1 VLTFRKKLSQQHS
14 TKGKTMSDT
23 FESVVKHFEEA
34 DVLFKADLENGSAWA
49 VLGTGGGVWTTV
61 VKVEEDALQVV
72 AYHPLSIPEDKRAAL
87 AELIVRIGPRN
98 NTCRL
103 EMDFDEG
110 RLMTRSRV
118 YFDPECG
125 LSEEA
130 IFAMIGFAI
139 CALDCVHSAVMA
151 ILYQGK
157 TAIEAAQMLEEDDG
171 VETELPHSNRFNLP
185 KPEGEMPWPELP
197 GEELR
202 NN

>member
-1 VLTFRKKLSQQHS
+1 
-14 TKGKTMSDT
+14 MSDT
-23 FESVVKHFEEA
+23 FESVVRHFEEA
-34 DVLFKADLENGSAWA
+34 DVLFKADPENGSAWA
-49 VLGTGGGVWTTV
+49 VLGTGGGVWTTC
-61 VKVEEDALQVV
+61 VKVEDDALQVV

-118 YFDPECG
+118 YFDPEYG
-125 LSEEA
+125 LSEKA

-151 ILYQGK
+151 ILHQGK
-157 TAIEAAQMLEEDDG
+157 TAAEAAGILDEEEG
-171 VETELPHSNRFNLP
+171 AKQEAPHANRFNLP
-185 KPEGEMPWPELP
+185 KPEGDVPWPELP
-197 GEELR
+197 EEGLQR
-202 NN
+202 N

>member
-1 VLTFRKKLSQQHS
+1 
-14 TKGKTMSDT
+14 MSDT

-34 DVLFKADLENGSAWA
+34 DVLFKADPENGSAWA
-49 VLGTGGGVWTTV
+49 VLGTGGGVWTTC
-61 VKVEEDALQVV
+61 VKVEDDALQVV
-72 AYHPLSIPEDKRAAL
+72 AYHPLPIPEDKRAAL

-110 RLMTRSRV
+110 RLMTRSRM
-118 YFDPECG
+118 YFDPESG
-125 LSEEA
+125 LIEEA
-130 IFAMIGFAI
+130 ILATIGLSL

-171 VETELPHSNRFNLP
+171 VEPELPHSNRFNLP
-185 KPEGEMPWPELP
+185 KPEGEVPWPELP